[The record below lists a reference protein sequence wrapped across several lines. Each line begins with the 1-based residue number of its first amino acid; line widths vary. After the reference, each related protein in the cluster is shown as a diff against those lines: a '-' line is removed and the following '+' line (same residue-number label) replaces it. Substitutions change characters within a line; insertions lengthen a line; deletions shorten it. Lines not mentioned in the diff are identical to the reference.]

1 MKEIKINKELIQ
13 KLKDIQQ
20 MENLSNNTIDILKS
34 LENINFYYST
44 LRGESLREKKVQIA
58 TSLEEFIKNM
68 IVFCF
73 QKCNPQTQKTLQKV
87 YEEQWIYN
95 LDYFFEFM
103 IPLGSLIHSNK
114 AQSTLQGLFK
124 NNLYYLDNFV
134 FYIQYFKLDE
144 FYKLQEKIIYDQL

>member
-44 LRGESLREKKVQIA
+44 LGGESLREKRVHIA
-58 TSLEEFIKNM
+58 TSLKEFIKNM
-68 IVFCF
+68 IVFCI
-73 QKCNPQTQKTLQKV
+73 QKCNPQTQKTLRKV

-95 LDYFFEFM
+95 F
-103 IPLGSLIHSNK
+103 
-114 AQSTLQGLFK
+114 
-124 NNLYYLDNFV
+124 
-134 FYIQYFKLDE
+134 
-144 FYKLQEKIIYDQL
+144 